1 MAARVPLALVLF
13 GLGLAWPLPSLAA
26 ADAASVAAATARV
39 SVAGETLAA
48 AEAAPGQLAPLARAV
63 AAYGAALDGLRAE
76 VQAAGADA
84 TAVAVALEAR
94 RLQTA
99 RLLAAMQTIS
109 ATPGQVLHPQ
119 GPAAAA
125 QAAAMM
131 RRLTPAMRAQA
142 TELSRQL
149 AMMQAAREVQASGK
163 EALSAGLVKLAAAQ
177 AALETAMEAS
187 APPAEPDPALA
198 ALARESLSLT
208 QLSEA
213 LADQPVG
220 AALPSVAASG
230 EAAAE
235 GMAWPAAG
243 QVIRRYD
250 EPDGAG
256 VRRPG
261 IVLGASP
268 RALVTSPGDALV
280 RYAGPFLEYGYVVML
295 EPAADTMVVLAGL
308 ARLQVASGAVVRR
321 GDLLGLM
328 GGRPPDVEEYVM
340 QPDAA
345 DGSGALETL
354 YIEVRRG
361 DGPVDPEPLFSGQNG

>member
-1 MAARVPLALVLF
+1 MAARAPLAFLLV

-39 SVAGETLAA
+39 SAAGEALAK

-63 AAYGAALDGLRAE
+63 SAYGAALDGLRAE
-76 VQAAGADA
+76 VQAASADE
-84 TAVAVALEAR
+84 TAVAAALEAR

-109 ATPGQVLHPQ
+109 ATPDQLLHPQ

-131 RRLTPAMRAQA
+131 QRLTPAIRTQA
-142 TELSRQL
+142 TELSHQL
-149 AMMQAAREVQASGK
+149 ATMQAAREVQGSGK
-163 EALSAGLVKLAAAQ
+163 EALAAGLVKLAAAQ

-187 APPAEPDPALA
+187 APPAGPDPELA

-213 LADQPVG
+213 LAGQP
-220 AALPSVAASG
+220 ASAPPSGGTAD
-230 EAAAE
+230 

-243 QVIRRYD
+243 AVIRHYD

-268 RALVTSPGDALV
+268 RALVTAPGDALV

-308 ARLQVASGAVVRR
+308 ARLQVESGSVVRR